1 MTRRAFLLSSL
12 TPLLAA
18 PGLTAHAQDLPSRP
32 IRLVVPYAPG
42 GTTDI
47 LARVLAEHFQAEF
60 GQPLVVDLR
69 PGAGGTV
76 GTAQVAQA
84 VADGTTLVMGTPG
97 THATAKAL
105 YPNLT
110 YDPIRDFAPV
120 TLVANVP
127 NIVVVNPNLP
137 VRSITELIAAAR
149 ARPGSINYG
158 SAGNGATTH
167 LSGELFRLM
176 TGAQI
181 VHVPYRGSGAA
192 LIDLQAGQIQ
202 LMFEN
207 LPGAIQHVRD
217 GRLRALAV
225 TSPTRAKAT
234 PDLPTV
240 AEAGVPGYGVVS
252 WFALFAPV
260 ATPEPVLA
268 RLNQGFRRIMAIPS
282 VRQRMEDLGAEPAD
296 GPPDQLARLVA
307 EESIRWTR
315 VIQDAQIRIQ

>member
-1 MTRRAFLLSSL
+1 MKRRGVLLGGL
-12 TPLLAA
+12 TPLLAPFGGPA
-18 PGLTAHAQDLPSRP
+18 NAQGLPPRP
-32 IRLVVPYAPG
+32 VRLVVPYAPG

-76 GTAQVAQA
+76 GTAHVAQSPP
-84 VADGTTLVMGTPG
+84 DGTTLVMGTPG

-105 YPNLT
+105 YPNLP

-127 NIVVVNPNLP
+127 NIVIVNPAVP
-137 VRSITELIAAAR
+137 VRSIEELITVAR

-176 TGAQI
+176 TRAEI
-181 VHVPYRGSGAA
+181 VHIPYRGSGAA

-207 LPGAIQHVRD
+207 LPGAIQHVRE

-225 TSPTRAKAT
+225 TSPQRAKAT
-234 PDLPTV
+234 PDIPTV
-240 AEAGVPGYGVVS
+240 AEAGVPGYSVVS
-252 WFALFAPV
+252 WFALFAP
-260 ATPEPVLA
+260 AGTPAPVVA
-268 RLNQGFRRIMAIPS
+268 RLNQGFRRIMAIPA

-296 GPPDQLARLVA
+296 GPPEDLARLVA
-307 EESIRWTR
+307 DENNRWTR